1 MRFALRLP
9 DRQTLVVG
17 FGITLGNT
25 AQGAIPWIVGGLVES
40 ERYNIHQ
47 ASLMITSEV
56 LTMGI
61 VMLTA
66 STFVHILPKK
76 LVFIGAIA
84 LAISAQVA
92 SCSVSDVGLL
102 AFVRAASGVGYGFI
116 YSIASAIGASSKAPA
131 RTYAAA
137 GTIALLLG
145 TMINP
150 MLGFGLQHYGARG
163 VFGGIVVLSVVLA
176 APLLFMRFENKQ
188 DPRKPS
194 ETKPRKLTLPSW
206 DGPVVLAAAGVVT
219 TMALMSASVSGLYI
233 FIEQIAKS
241 VGLTATSLG
250 AGMSVVSLLGASG
263 GVWAN
268 VASKRLGN
276 TTPLLAGL
284 PVIGLLV
291 LSMTLIVTKAQFW
304 AAFVGITIMFW
315 FLYPFIFG
323 LAAAVDP
330 KGRVASA
337 TGSGKILL
345 ASGGT
350 ALAGYLGGT
359 RGLAAYGMA
368 ALGACLLSMLVA
380 SAVVLLLKRQGYA
393 MAAVAEPIT

>member
-25 AQGAIPWIVGGLVES
+25 AQGAIPWIVGGLVAS
-40 ERYNIHQ
+40 GRYNLHQ

-56 LTMGI
+56 LAMGV

-84 LAISAQVA
+84 LAILAQLV
-92 SCSVSDVGLL
+92 SCNVSDIWLL
-102 AFVRAASGVGYGFI
+102 AAVRAASGAGFGFI
-116 YSIASAIGASSKAPA
+116 YSIASAIGATSKAPA

-150 MLGFGLQHYGARG
+150 MLGYGLQHYGARG
-163 VFGGIVVLSVVLA
+163 VFGGIVALSVVLA
-176 APLLFMRFENKQ
+176 APLLFMRFE
-188 DPRKPS
+188 DGRAVRKPLQ
-194 ETKPRKLTLPSW
+194 TKSRKLTLPSLN
-206 DGPVVLAAAGVVT
+206 GQVVLAAAGVVT

-233 FIEQIAKS
+233 FIQQIAQS
-241 VGLTATSLG
+241 VGLSATSLG

-268 VASKRLGN
+268 LASKRFGN
-276 TTPLLAGL
+276 TTPLLLGL

-291 LSMTLIVTKAQFW
+291 LSMTLVVTQAQFW
-304 AAFVGITIMFW
+304 AAFVGITIAFW

-323 LAAAVDP
+323 LAALVDP

-359 RGLAAYGMA
+359 SGLAAYGFA
-368 ALGACLLSMLVA
+368 ALGICLLSTLVA
-380 SAVVLLLKRQGYA
+380 SGVVLLLKRQNYA
-393 MAAVAEPIT
+393 PAAIAVPSL